1 MLPIINVWPCKHVQS
16 QLDYSG
22 PKETAY
28 MKYFIFVLLLTLLSV
43 PPCMAVNLRLMTGP
57 EQGTYYQV
65 GQEIAEQT
73 EKVGLHLEVI
83 PTEGSW
89 ANIVGLFNNDTEF
102 AIFQIDAFLQAA
114 KNLYN
119 NKAEDIHDEIKVVM
133 PLYNEEIHVIK
144 SKAREL
150 DFASEEHF
158 VIGCGRENSG
168 SCLSAGVIADFYGKE
183 FNYVYDDY
191 ENALDDLREDKLDL
205 VIITS
210 GKPNALLV
218 DQTGLDLVSLPR
230 TRKAAELYLYTDIT
244 ADDYPWLEQTVET
257 YAVLSVLATMIQEQ
271 EGLANDL
278 VGTLHF
284 AMQVNEDK
292 LKQYGHPKWR
302 DVFFTRYIES
312 VGHVGALQSI
322 GVCRY
327 MKRYGHRCSELVSNE

>member
-1 MLPIINVWPCKHVQS
+1 
-16 QLDYSG
+16 
-22 PKETAY
+22 
-28 MKYFIFVLLLTLLSV
+28 MKYFVHVLLIILLSV
-43 PPCMAVNLRLMTGP
+43 SSCFAVNLRLMTGP
-57 EQGTYYQV
+57 EHGTYYQV
-65 GQEIAEQT
+65 GNEIAERT
-73 EKVGLHLEVI
+73 EEVGLHLEVI

-114 KNLYN
+114 KNLYK

-133 PLYNEEIHVIK
+133 PLYNEEIHVV
-144 SKAREL
+144 KAKQREL

-158 VIGCGRENSG
+158 VVGCGYENSG

-183 FNYVYDDY
+183 FSYIHSDY
-191 ENALDDLREDKLDL
+191 ENALGALKAGNLDL
-205 VIITS
+205 VIMTA
-210 GKPNALLV
+210 GKPVNLLV
-218 DQTGLDLVSLPR
+218 NQTGIDLVSLPR
-230 TRKAAELYLYTDIT
+230 TRKAAELYLYTNIT
-244 ADDYPWLEQTVET
+244 SDDYPWLEQSVDT

-284 AMQVNEDK
+284 AMQVNEDE
-292 LKQYGHPKWR
+292 LKEHGHPKWR

-322 GVCRY
+322 GVCKY
-327 MKRYGHRCSELVSNE
+327 MKRYGHRCNELVSKE